1 MSIVDSASA
10 KEVNISEELLTKFW
24 NYIDSGA
31 MFIPPSSKIV
41 DIMLDQKFFVFG
53 KSEIYGRSFCKRFFQ
68 ILNFTI
74 LIIFYISLI
83 FKRNHLSSIQTSDL
97 NYSKSYS
104 IYTHT

>member
-1 MSIVDSASA
+1 
-10 KEVNISEELLTKFW
+10 
-24 NYIDSGA
+24 

-53 KSEIYGRSFCKRFFQ
+53 KSEIYGRSFCKKIFSNTKFYNFNYILYITHFQ
-68 ILNFTI
+68 EKSFELNSD
-74 LIIFYISLI
+74 L
-83 FKRNHLSSIQTSDL
+83 RDL